1 MCSRAHF
8 LVLTF
13 IASSSKELEAT
24 ESELT
29 ASVEEANS
37 TKAANER
44 LRQDNASLRDELARQ
59 EEHVE
64 TMDEEKS
71 EKTDMLA
78 KLRSANA
85 SLQTEVNFLSLC
97 TLPRVLH
104 TSSCTAHFLVYCTL
118 PRVLHTSS
126 CTEHLACRWLRRTN
140 DY

>member
-1 MCSRAHF
+1 
-8 LVLTF
+8 VLTF

-85 SLQTEVNFLSLC
+85 SLQTEVNFLSLP
-97 TLPRVLH
+97 LRHYLMYAHRVLH

-118 PRVLHTSS
+118 PRVLNTW
-126 CTEHLACRWLRRTN
+126 LADGCEGRTTT
-140 DY
+140 DDQ